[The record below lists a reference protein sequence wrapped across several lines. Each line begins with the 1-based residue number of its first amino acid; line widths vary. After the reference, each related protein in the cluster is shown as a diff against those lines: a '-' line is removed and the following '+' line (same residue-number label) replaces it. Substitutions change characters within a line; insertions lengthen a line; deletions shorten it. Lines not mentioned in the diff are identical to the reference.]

1 MLLEQLFSVVAAY
14 TAPAPL
20 YSGMGTVTLPWKCI
34 SAKQVQF
41 VPSFTVYFWLFALV
55 PAPLVLWSSAA
66 DSVMELLRCI
76 CLFARIREPNS
87 LLSLGVEVCLGL
99 GKVHETTSEGAVAA
113 SSDNRLKLAQRACC

>member
-1 MLLEQLFSVVAAY
+1 MEMHQREAGAVCSIFHCVLLVIL
-14 TAPAPL
+14 
-20 YSGMGTVTLPWKCI
+20 
-34 SAKQVQF
+34 
-41 VPSFTVYFWLFALV
+41 ALV

-113 SSDNRLKLAQRACC
+113 NSDNRLKLAQRACC